1 VNLDQAR
8 RLQSAA
14 AVSLNGVQFAWPG
27 QGLLLDIEDLTI
39 GRGEYVFLQGVSG
52 SGKTTLL
59 ILLGG
64 VLVPQRGRVDVLG
77 TELSTLRG
85 AARDRFRADH
95 IGFVFQQF
103 NLLPYLTVRENI
115 LLSCRFSRARAH
127 IARRSSAVSAEAD
140 RLLGALGL
148 DPSDFGDR
156 PVTALSIGQQ
166 QRVAAARALIGE
178 PELLIADEPT
188 SSLDADARTAFLSV
202 LFSECSRAGTTVVFV
217 SHDLGLAP
225 LFDRTIRLTA
235 VNRAARTV
243 EI

>member
-1 VNLDQAR
+1 MNLDQAR
-8 RLQSAA
+8 RLQTAA

-27 QGLLLDIEDLTI
+27 QGLLLDIEDLAI
-39 GRGEYVFLQGVSG
+39 GRGEYVFLQGLSG

-59 ILLGG
+59 SLLGG
-64 VLVPQRGRVDVLG
+64 VLTPQRGRVNVLG
-77 TELSTLRG
+77 TELTTLKG
-85 AARDRFRADH
+85 AMRDRFRADH

-115 LLSCRFSRARAH
+115 LLSCRFSHARARMAS
-127 IARRSSAVSAEAD
+127 RSSALAAEAD

-188 SSLDADARTAFLSV
+188 SSLDADARTSFLSV

-217 SHDLGLAP
+217 SHDLNLAP
-225 LFDRTIRLTA
+225 LFHRTIRLAA
-235 VNRAARTV
+235 VNRVAQTEEV
-243 EI
+243 